1 MKYKRE
7 RRNASYDVWGG
18 NKAPITAGEH
28 KVNEK
33 MIFGSM
39 PLLHKQT
46 WKNAWKENGRIEI
59 AGVEIELPTATE
71 RLETFSRTHRPSDSA
86 SPPSFEA
93 KVPPYFAQAAPRGK
107 FPHLNLPAT
116 LRVDVEDD
124 GKGRKQKQSNATAL
138 TNRQDSRANRSLDSL
153 FDLVRQNHYKSVNH
167 GWCTER
173 SHAMARERRRDGSR
187 FAPDR
192 PPSVSK
198 LGCSL
203 TLPGIGQRYNQR
215 KRTPVEERSAGMRP
229 EIVFALYTCAC
240 VCIYIRA
247 GVVLYVWE

>member
-7 RRNASYDVWGG
+7 RRNASYDVWVE
-18 NKAPITAGEH
+18 NNAPPITAGEH
-28 KVNEK
+28 EVNAK
-33 MIFGSM
+33 MILGSM
-39 PLLHKQT
+39 PLPHKQT

-59 AGVEIELPTATE
+59 AGVEVELPSATE

-116 LRVDVEDD
+116 LRVVIEDD
-124 GKGRKQKQSNATAL
+124 GKGRRQSKANAL
-138 TNRQDSRANRSLDSL
+138 TNRQDGRANRSLDSL
-153 FDLVRQNHYKSVNH
+153 FDIVRDNHYKSVQH

-215 KRTPVEERSAGMRP
+215 KRTPVEERSAGIQA
-229 EIVFALYTCAC
+229 EIVFALSISKHMH
-240 VCIYIRA
+240 V
-247 GVVLYVWE
+247 